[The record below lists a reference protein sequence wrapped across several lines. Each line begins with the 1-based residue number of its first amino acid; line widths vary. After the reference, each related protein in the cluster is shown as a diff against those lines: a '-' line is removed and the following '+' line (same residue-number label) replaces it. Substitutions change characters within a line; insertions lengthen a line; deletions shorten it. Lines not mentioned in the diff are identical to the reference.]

1 MTFALYIPNH
11 KNYITMKNLIKLLG
25 VSVLTLFV
33 ATSCSSDDDPVDNDL
48 FVGTY
53 EGPISYSSDSENK
66 SVDDGSI
73 TVVKVG
79 NKYNFA
85 FSDGIPN
92 INGVEF
98 EEDDDNY
105 YINIGG
111 SELNYIRINES
122 NLEILYVDGDETWTA
137 DCNR

>member
-1 MTFALYIPNH
+1 MTFALYIPNY

-53 EGPISYSSDSENK
+53 EGPISYNSDSENK

-122 NLEILYVDGDETWTA
+122 TLKILYVDGDETWTA

>member
-1 MTFALYIPNH
+1 
-11 KNYITMKNLIKLLG
+11 MKNLIKLLG